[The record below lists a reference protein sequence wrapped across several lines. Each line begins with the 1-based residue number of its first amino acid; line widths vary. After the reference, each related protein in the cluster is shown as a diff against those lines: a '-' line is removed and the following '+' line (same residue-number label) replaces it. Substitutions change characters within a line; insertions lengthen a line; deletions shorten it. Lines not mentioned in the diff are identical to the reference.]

1 MALQLEK
8 IEARIRELADMP
20 NTSVTGIARELN
32 ADRSTL
38 NKFMTAKKI
47 NIDRPCAYA
56 ELAAKKRKAAEV
68 TDIDREAMLVFRE
81 LCVVNKLVVLANI

>member
-47 NIDRPCAYA
+47 NIDRPGAYA